1 MTVSHSNARPL
12 KTMSRIDIKTT
23 SDISMDFRSRNHTK
37 PDFVIQRISGDHVM
51 SGKRFTI
58 EEIVN
63 QLR

>member
-1 MTVSHSNARPL
+1 
-12 KTMSRIDIKTT
+12 MSRIDIKTS

-37 PDFVIQRISGDHVM
+37 PDFVIQRISGGHVM